1 MKSGSTSVKRAPQDF
16 MLPVVG
22 AVTLDNILTALI
34 FPRRSYLYP
43 KTSPRSTSKLMSWS
57 LNVITS
63 SFSTAVIRIT
73 PILR

>member
-1 MKSGSTSVKRAPQDF
+1 MFSYQSVQDEIRFHLSKAMRPQDF

-34 FPRRSYLYP
+34 FPRHSYLYP

-57 LNVITS
+57 AQT
-63 SFSTAVIRIT
+63 
-73 PILR
+73 